1 MLPTLPNV
9 ADICQQLLLSAT
21 MPHDQLERDLAKL
34 RWHWG
39 SAYMFTWAVGCFV
52 AQRRDTHATVCAKD
66 AEGMFEQVR
75 ADYFANPVPRRRRSR
90 EVPV

>member
-21 MPHDQLERDLAKL
+21 VPDDQLERDFAEL

-39 SAYMFTWAVGCFV
+39 SAYTFTWADGRYV
-52 AQRRDTHATVCAKD
+52 AQRRDTYATVSAKD
-66 AEGMFEQVR
+66 VDGLFAQVR
-75 ADYFANPVPRRRRSR
+75 ADYFANPVPRWR
-90 EVPV
+90 